1 MQTQT
6 FSKPHMLVTLR
17 KRLVQSGLI
26 VCFLLALMSCKKD
39 NNPGSKTAGA
49 LYMQTNGT
57 TNELIYYARM
67 EDGNLM
73 EKQRIATGGAGSGT
87 YKPITGQESAPNAF
101 EGVKSVIL
109 SSDHK
114 WLFTTNGGNNSVSS
128 FAVGADGMLTLTD
141 VQPTGQPVSG
151 RSGTAK
157 SLAFAEGTK
166 TLYVCHS
173 FGPDHIRAFS
183 VANGKLTQKGSDY
196 TVNTA
201 GKNDRVPTEIVLTP
215 DDKFLLAPILFDKR
229 PGMKA
234 DGTPD
239 LAVANTEDKDGLVV
253 FPVNND
259 GSLGT
264 ANFTD
269 AGGAAAFDIAF
280 LHGSNDKFITAYAAS
295 GGIAMCTIDASG
307 KVACGPVVALN
318 QKIGMPS
325 ELCWIAITPDNKQVF
340 ATVFGYSY
348 VSSFKI
354 ENGSISLNQDPAADP
369 VPGDGTFKALDMV
382 VSSGPNDSW
391 LSPDGALFYQIYPN
405 ASQLISYRISGN
417 GKLQKQD
424 TKALPYNSPQG
435 LAGY

>member
-1 MQTQT
+1 M
-6 FSKPHMLVTLR
+6 KIKHYLEGAIALAA
-17 KRLVQSGLI
+17 LLI
-26 VCFLLALMSCKKD
+26 FAAACNKHD
-39 NNPGSKTAGA
+39 NQGSKKIAGA
-49 LYMQTNGT
+49 LYMQTNGI
-57 TNELIYYARM
+57 TNEMIFYARM
-67 EDGNLM
+67 QDGDLV
-73 EKQRIATGGAGSGT
+73 EVQRVATGGAGSGT

-128 FAVGADGMLTLTD
+128 FKVADDGRLTLID

-157 SLAFAEGTK
+157 SLAFAENTH

-173 FGPDHIRAFS
+173 FGPDHIRMFS
-183 VANGKLTQKGSDY
+183 VMDGKLTQSGNSY
-196 TVNTA
+196 TVNT
-201 GKNDRVPTEIVLTP
+201 GEKNDRVPTEIVLTP
-215 DDKFLLAPILFDKR
+215 DNKFLMVDILFDKR
-229 PGMKA
+229 PGMNP
-234 DGTPD
+234 DGTPI
-239 LAVANTEDKDGLVV
+239 LAVANTVDKDGLVI
-253 FPVNND
+253 FPIHAN

-264 ANFTD
+264 AKFTD

-280 LHGSNDKFITAYAAS
+280 LHGSNNKFINGYAAD

-307 KVACGPVVALN
+307 NVTCSAVVKIN
-318 QKIGMPS
+318 QAIGMPS

-354 ENGSISLNQDPAADP
+354 DNGTISLNQDPAAAP

-382 VSSGPNDSW
+382 VSSGPSDSW
-391 LSPDGALFYQIYPN
+391 ISPDGNYFYQIYPN
-405 ASQLISYRISGN
+405 ASKLISYKINPN
-417 GKLQKQD
+417 GKLVKKD
-424 TKALPYNSPQG
+424 TKQIPYNSPQG
-435 LAGY
+435 LAGFDITDQFNHNQ

>member
-1 MQTQT
+1 MQGG
-6 FSKPHMLVTLR
+6 FML
-17 KRLVQSGLI
+17 
-26 VCFLLALMSCKKD
+26 CFLLALISCKKD
-39 NNPGSKTAGA
+39 NDPGSKAAGA

-57 TNELIYYARM
+57 TNEMIYYARM
-67 EDGNLM
+67 EDGSLV

-101 EGVKSVIL
+101 EGVKSIIL
-109 SSDHK
+109 SPDRK

-128 FAVGADGMLTLTD
+128 FAVAADGMLTLTD

-157 SLAFAEGTK
+157 SLAFAANTN

-183 VANGKLTQKGSDY
+183 VNEGKLTQKGTAY
-196 TVNTA
+196 TVNT
-201 GKNDRVPTEIVLTP
+201 GDKNDRVPTEIVLTP
-215 DDKFLLAPILFDKR
+215 DAKFLMVPILFDKR

-239 LAVANTEDKDGLVV
+239 LAVANVEDKDGLVV
-253 FPVNND
+253 FPVNAD

-264 ANFTD
+264 ADFMD

-280 LHGSNDKFITAYAAS
+280 LHGSNNQFVNAYAAT
-295 GGIAMCTIDASG
+295 GGLALCTIDASG
-307 KVACGPVVALN
+307 KVTCGPVVTLN
-318 QKIGMPS
+318 QSIGMPS
-325 ELCWIAITPDNKQVF
+325 ELCWIVITPDNKQIF

-354 ENGSISLNQDPAADP
+354 ENGIISLNQDPAADP
-369 VPGDGTFKALDMV
+369 VPGDGTFKALNMV

-391 LSPDGALFYQIYPN
+391 LSPDGAYFYQIYPN
-405 ASQLISYRISGN
+405 ASQLIAYKVNGN
-417 GKLQKQD
+417 GKLDKLD
-424 TKALPYNSPQG
+424 TKTIPYNSPQG
-435 LAGY
+435 LAGF

>member
-6 FSKPHMLVTLR
+6 FSKPHTLLPFR
-17 KRLVQSGLI
+17 QRLMQGGFIL
-26 VCFLLALMSCKKD
+26 CFLLVLISCKKD
-39 NNPGSKTAGA
+39 KDPGSKTAGA

-57 TNELIYYARM
+57 TNEIIYYDRM
-67 EDGNLM
+67 EDGSLV

-109 SSDHK
+109 SPDRK

-128 FAVGADGMLTLTD
+128 FAVAADGMLTLSD

-157 SLAFAEGTK
+157 SLAFAANTNM
-166 TLYVCHS
+166 LYVCHS

-183 VANGKLTQKGSDY
+183 VNDGKLMQKGGAY
-196 TVNTA
+196 TVNIGEKT
-201 GKNDRVPTEIVLTP
+201 DRIPTEIELTP
-215 DDKFLLAPILFDKR
+215 DGRFLLAPILFDKR

-239 LAVANTEDKDGLVV
+239 LAVANIEDKDGLVV
-253 FPVNND
+253 FPVNTD

-264 ANFTD
+264 ADFMD
-269 AGGAAAFDIAF
+269 AGGAASFDIVF
-280 LHGSNDKFITAYAAS
+280 LHGSNNKFINGYAAS

-307 KVACGPVVALN
+307 KVTCDPVVAID
-318 QKIGMPS
+318 QKIGAPS
-325 ELCWIAITPDNKQVF
+325 ELCWVAIAPDNRQVF

-348 VSSFKI
+348 VSSFRI
-354 ENGSISLNQDPAADP
+354 DNGVISLNQDPAADP
-369 VPGDGTFKALDMV
+369 VPGDGTFKALNMV

-391 LSPDGALFYQIYPN
+391 LSPDGAFFYQIYPN
-405 ASQLISYRISGN
+405 ASQLISYRISEN
-417 GKLQKQD
+417 GTLKKED
-424 TKALPYNSPQG
+424 TKAIPYNAPQG

>member
-6 FSKPHMLVTLR
+6 FSKPHMLLSFR
-17 KRLVQSGLI
+17 QRLMQGGFIL
-26 VCFLLALMSCKKD
+26 CLLLALISCKKD
-39 NNPGSKTAGA
+39 NDPGSKTAGA

-57 TNELIYYARM
+57 TNEIIYYARM
-67 EDGNLM
+67 EDGSLV
-73 EKQRIATGGAGSGT
+73 EKQRIATGGNGSGT

-109 SSDHK
+109 SPDHK

-128 FAVGADGMLTLTD
+128 FAVATDGMLTLTD
-141 VQPTGQPVSG
+141 VQPTGQAVSG
-151 RSGTAK
+151 KSGTAK
-157 SLAFAEGTK
+157 SLAFAEGTN

-183 VANGKLTQKGSDY
+183 VTNGKLMQKGDSY

-201 GKNDRVPTEIVLTP
+201 SKTDRLPTEIELTP
-215 DDKFLLAPILFDKR
+215 DGRFLLAPILFDKR

-239 LAVANTEDKDGLVV
+239 LAVANTMDKDGLVV
-253 FPVNND
+253 FPVNTD
-259 GSLGT
+259 GSLGM

-269 AGGAAAFDIAF
+269 AGGAASFDIVF
-280 LHGSNDKFITAYAAS
+280 LHGSNNKFINAYAAS
-295 GGIAMCTIDASG
+295 GGVALCTIDASG
-307 KVACGPVVALN
+307 KVTCGPVAAID

-325 ELCWIAITPDNKQVF
+325 ELCWVAITPDNKQVF

-354 ENGSISLNQDPAADP
+354 ENDAISLNQDRAADI
-369 VPGDGTFKALDMV
+369 VPGDGTFKALNMV

-391 LSPDGALFYQIYPN
+391 LSPDGMYFYQIYPN
-405 ASQLISYRISGN
+405 ASQLISYRINGN
-417 GKLQKQD
+417 GTLKKED
-424 TKALPYNSPQG
+424 TKTIPYNSPQG